1 MILLFLSRSKDG
13 IYLFKF
19 FCGSALVQG
28 VETAFRSSHSA
39 HTFAK
44 TSLFLRDIGIFV
56 ELRVLHCLFYI
67 IPTLLFHMPK
77 RKKKISPTFQEILGV
92 ILWLEKSAS
101 TFSVYKY

>member
-1 MILLFLSRSKDG
+1 MEFIYSSSSLAQHWCRGWRLLL
-13 IYLFKF
+13 
-19 FCGSALVQG
+19 
-28 VETAFRSSHSA
+28 EA
-39 HTFAK
+39 HTLL
-44 TSLFLRDIGIFV
+44 TLLLRPLYFYVIGIFV

-101 TFSVYKY
+101 TVSVYKY